1 MTVIFECAILLNAA
15 AGMNCRFEVKNMQ
28 TKKKFYSRFFTLYIP
43 LVLQNV
49 ITLSVNLADNIMLG
63 AYSEVSL
70 SGVAAVNQIQF
81 LYQMLLTSLG
91 EGVVIFGSQY
101 WGTRQI
107 KPIKKISAM
116 AMQAALILA
125 LCLFAVVSLFPEQ
138 VVGVFTT
145 DGPIIR
151 AGAEYLMVIR
161 FTYVFFAVTQLLL
174 AVLRSIAVVR
184 IAFYLSVLTLF
195 VNCGINYVLIFGR
208 FGAPE
213 LGAVGAAVGTLAAR
227 IVEMTVLIVYIA
239 VKEKN
244 LKLRFRDFLQRDS
257 VLWKDYLRVVA
268 PMFFSNGL
276 WGISTGLQTV
286 ILGHM
291 TSTAIAA
298 NSAASTLCM
307 MVKSTSTGS
316 SSTASVMIGN
326 VISTGDMDKIRATSR
341 QLQKTFALIGVC
353 SGVLLFFLRIPVL
366 GLYDLQPE
374 TMEMANHFL
383 MILSVTTIG
392 MGYQMPTNC
401 GIIRAGG
408 DTTYVVKLDLVSIW
422 LIVLPLSFVMVFVVK
437 ASPEVVVFCL
447 NADQIFKCI
456 PAYIKSN
463 HGNWAHKL
471 TREDTK

>member
-1 MTVIFECAILLNAA
+1 
-15 AGMNCRFEVKNMQ
+15 MQ
-28 TKKKFYSRFFTLYIP
+28 TKRKFYSRFFTLYIP

-101 WGTRQI
+101 WGTRQT

-116 AMQAALILA
+116 AMHAALILA
-125 LCLFAVVSLFPEQ
+125 LCLFGVVSLFPEQ
-138 VVGVFTT
+138 AVGMFTT
-145 DGPIIR
+145 DRMIIQ

-161 FTYVFFAVTQLLL
+161 FTYLFFAVTQLLL

-195 VNCGINYVLIFGR
+195 VNCGINYMLIFGH

-213 LGAVGAAVGTLAAR
+213 LGAVGAAVGTLTAR
-227 IVEMTVLIVYIA
+227 IVEMIVLIVYIV
-239 VKEKN
+239 VKEKKLN
-244 LKLRFRDFLQRDS
+244 LRLKDFFQRDGM
-257 VLWKDYLRVVA
+257 LWKDYLRVVA

-307 MVKSTSTGS
+307 MVKSTATGS

-326 VISTGDMDKIRATSR
+326 VIGTGDMDRVRATSR
-341 QLQKTFALIGVC
+341 QLQKIFALIGAC
-353 SGVLLFFLRIPVL
+353 SGILLFFLRIPVL
-366 GLYDLQPE
+366 GLYELQPE

-383 MILSVTTIG
+383 LILSVTTIG

-401 GIIRAGG
+401 GIVRAGG

-422 LIVLPLSFVMVFVVK
+422 LIVLPLSFIMAFVVK
-437 ASPEVVVFCL
+437 ASPEVVVLCL
-447 NADQIFKCI
+447 NADQVFKCI
-456 PAYIKSN
+456 PAYVKAN

-471 TREDTK
+471 TREEAK